1 MGNNALYVL
10 RLLWRA
16 PPAARGVSSVA
27 LPPCASP
34 PATCISTPPATSPAP
49 PFLEDESAEYAT
61 AALTLPELRCAPSP
75 IPWPTLLPRPPAA
88 AAPPRRPKFCDP
100 LFRLVLRAQHSAALA
115 IHAELR
121 AHAVYIQPRHEYL
134 APATAALA
142 ARDTDQFFLWLAL
155 YPNKPAT
162 ANTPELRAIW
172 HPLLALV
179 VAMLKQPS
187 SGSGSDHRPFLAR
200 FLAATAK
207 LGVLPTVLPALT
219 PHLAF
224 TLPPAASYPLL
235 SDSIAAYTKYTTSA
249 ESTSKRAQVQ
259 RGMVRRQVAGMWAAY
274 LRGLIAAGWREEA
287 KRLFEAPPDGVEWDP
302 FTSGYVV
309 SRLAPCLSAPGP
321 PFPLSTPLKTTSLP
335 LSKQLLSTSL
345 SPTHLASVL
354 HTLSSQPLCTT
365 HPNLLPRFKQRFL
378 RRTFTT
384 GTRERERT
392 WLHAEI
398 INLQKQGRHHDA
410 VQTFADHFFW
420 VGLPPHP
427 SFSSLSATSKDA
439 SAKHYPSI
447 QILVT
452 LLPSLLPLLPAPL
465 SSSVPNY
472 LDAYVQLATG
482 TDPALAPALRPNSVM
497 WSVVVREIVHWG
509 GGGEKGLEQGRKV
522 LALARRASEASE
534 ASDGPGEAA
543 YRALLLALAGRRR
556 VDEMYDLLDHME
568 SLSSSSSSFPAEPSG
583 TSPKTYIPLVAI
595 LAKTGLAA
603 DAQRVLQR
611 GVDRFGGGWVGNVVL
626 D

>member
-1 MGNNALYVL
+1 
-10 RLLWRA
+10 R
-16 PPAARGVSSVA
+16 
-27 LPPCASP
+27 
-34 PATCISTPPATSPAP
+34 
-49 PFLEDESAEYAT
+49 
-61 AALTLPELRCAPSP
+61 
-75 IPWPTLLPRPPAA
+75 PRPAA

-121 AHAVYIQPRHEYL
+121 THAVYIQPRHEYL

-179 VAMLKQPS
+179 VALFKQPD
-187 SGSGSDHRPFLAR
+187 SGGGSDHRPFLAR

-207 LGVLPTVLPALT
+207 LGVLPTVLPVLT

-224 TLPPAASYPLL
+224 SLPPAASYPLL

-259 RGMVRRQVAGMWAAY
+259 RRMVRRQVAGMWAAY

-287 KRLFEAPPDGVEWDP
+287 KRLFEAPPDGVEWDA

-321 PFPLSTPLKTTSLP
+321 PFPLSIPLKTSSLP

-345 SPTHLASVL
+345 SPTHLASIL

-365 HPNLLPRFKQRFL
+365 HPNLLPRFKHRFL
-378 RRTFTT
+378 RRTFTAGTREQTFTT

-398 INLQKQGRHHDA
+398 IDLQKQGRHHDA

-427 SFSSLSATSKDA
+427 SLSSLPATSKDA

-534 ASDGPGEAA
+534 TSERPGEAA

-568 SLSSSSSSFPAEPSG
+568 SVSSPSSSSFSSSPAEPSG